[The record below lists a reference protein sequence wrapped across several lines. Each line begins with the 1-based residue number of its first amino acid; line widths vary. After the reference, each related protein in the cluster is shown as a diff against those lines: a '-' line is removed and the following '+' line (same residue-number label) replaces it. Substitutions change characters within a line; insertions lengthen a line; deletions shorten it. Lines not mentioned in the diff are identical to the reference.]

1 MSFAGTGTDNEGLG
15 GFLPHGNE
23 IPNNFIQNE
32 GPSVHFDASQFD
44 GDDLL
49 GVLLTHPYVMIMLKI
64 LVSDSLIIREVL
76 GGIILAIPGV
86 QGDNIWKGSLFNEY
100 INLGSEDKEKNEID
114 FHDHVTVNTT
124 GVSLAFAK
132 DMYANDYT
140 VDDES
145 TEEETGLE

>member
-1 MSFAGTGTDNEGLG
+1 MGSGIDRSSQFGGLG
-15 GFLPHGNE
+15 FE
-23 IPNNFIQNE
+23 ERCRWNE

-44 GDDLL
+44 GDDLS
-49 GVLLTHPYVMIMLKI
+49 GVLLTHPY
-64 LVSDSLIIREVL
+64 
-76 GGIILAIPGV
+76 
-86 QGDNIWKGSLFNEY
+86 GDNIWKGSLFNEY
-100 INLGSEDKEKNEID
+100 INLGSEDKVKNEID
-114 FHDHVTVNTT
+114 FHDHVTVNKT